1 MHVGPLD
8 QEYDRL
14 VAHLSVDQLEPGMVL
29 ASDVMTGRGH
39 RLIASGQE
47 LSDRHLQGLKTWGI
61 AHVEIQGDAPEATQ
75 VSALFT
81 EAAEG
86 RLTSPRSMPE
96 IDPRNSWRPPPPQ

>member
-39 RLIASGQE
+39 KLIASGQE
-47 LSDRHLQGLKTWGI
+47 LSDQHLQGLKTWGI
-61 AHVEIQGDAPEATQ
+61 ARVEIQGDA
-75 VSALFT
+75 SALL
-81 EAAEG
+81 ESMADRLAEWNKALDG
-86 RLTSPRSMPE
+86 
-96 IDPRNSWRPPPPQ
+96 